1 MENTQRSV
9 IVTGGGSGIGRAV
22 ARAFAA
28 RGDRVLV
35 VGRTPGP
42 LAETVDGHKDAH
54 TLAVDITDPAAPEA
68 VAGEVRERLGGVVD
82 VLVNNAATAAFGHLG
97 ELDRTAVEAQVA
109 TNLVAPVLL
118 TQALLGPLE
127 TASGLVVN
135 IGSAGA
141 LGRRAWPG
149 NAVYGAAKAGLDLLT
164 RSWAVE
170 LGPRGIRVVGVAP
183 GVIETGAGVRAGMSQ
198 EAYDGFL
205 EAMGRRVPLG
215 RVGRPE
221 EVAWWVVRLADP
233 EAVYASGAVLAVDGG
248 LSVT

>member
-1 MENTQRSV
+1 M

-22 ARAFAA
+22 ARAFAD

-42 LAETVDGHKDAH
+42 LAETVHGHTTAH
-54 TLAVDITDPAAPEA
+54 ALTMDITDPSAPDA
-68 VAGEVRERLGGVVD
+68 IAREVQERLGGVVD
-82 VLVNNAATAAFGHLG
+82 VLVNNAATAAFGNLG
-97 ELDRTAVEAQVA
+97 ELDPAALQAQVA

-118 TQALLGPLE
+118 TRALLGPLE
-127 TASGLVVN
+127 SASGLVVN

-149 NAVYGAAKAGLDLLT
+149 NAVYGATKAGLDLLT

-170 LGPRGIRVVGVAP
+170 LGPRGIRVVGIAP
-183 GVIETGAGVRAGMSQ
+183 GVIETGTGTRSGMSQ
-198 EAYDGFL
+198 DAYDGFL
-205 EAMGRRVPLG
+205 ETMARRVPLG

-221 EVAWWVVRLADP
+221 DIAWWVVRLADP
-233 EAVYASGAVLAVDGG
+233 GASYASGAVLAVDGG

>member
-22 ARAFAA
+22 TRAFAA

-35 VGRTPGP
+35 VGRTAGP

-54 TLAVDITDPAAPEA
+54 ALAVDITDPAAPEA
-68 VAGEVRERLGGVVD
+68 VVREVHERLDGVVD

-149 NAVYGAAKAGLDLLT
+149 NAVYGATKAGLDLLT

-183 GVIETGAGVRAGMSQ
+183 GVIETGAGVRAGMPQ

-205 EAMGRRVPLG
+205 EAMGQRVPLG

-221 EVAWWVVRLADP
+221 DVAWWVVRLADP
-233 EAVYASGAVLAVDGG
+233 EAAYASGAVLAVDGG